1 MAFKNPAQDTA
12 HPYRAIWRLSWPQV
26 LMMFLQFWIGFV
38 DVYVAGLINRE
49 VQASLGLITTCLFF
63 LLIVATAVANGAVA
77 AVSQSVGAGLYR
89 RGQRYVGLCLTLA
102 LVMGALL
109 MLAGL
114 AGREAFLV
122 LLQVP
127 PELRAITGDF
137 LAVYALLL
145 PAYHILLIANAVFRA
160 RKEVIFPTL
169 SILLVCVVNAVA
181 DFGLG
186 LGLWGLPALGHSGLA
201 WATFWSVT
209 AGAALNL
216 VMLRRKGLLRREAF
230 APWRWVRRA
239 LPRLLRVA
247 GPSGLMQV
255 LWQSGYLMLFA
266 ITGSLPHGNITA
278 LAGMTAGGRIEAL
291 LFLPGF
297 AFNMTASVLV
307 GHYLGAGQPAEA
319 KRFGFRVL
327 GIGVAIMSL
336 VALGLWQVAQDV
348 ADIMSDDPAVRLE
361 IMSYLSWNLL
371 AIPFTL
377 TGMIMG
383 GALGGAGA
391 TVYTMIV
398 FGTTIWCVRLP
409 LAWILGHHVL
419 GEARG
424 VWISMLVSQMVQ
436 ALVILY
442 VFAFKDW
449 KRFALV
455 RRASRRDPAG
465 LAEDPAPLPVGGN
478 GGLRK

>member
-1 MAFKNPAQDTA
+1 
-12 HPYRAIWRLSWPQV
+12 
-26 LMMFLQFWIGFV
+26 
-38 DVYVAGLINRE
+38 
-49 VQASLGLITTCLFF
+49 
-63 LLIVATAVANGAVA
+63 
-77 AVSQSVGAGLYR
+77 
-89 RGQRYVGLCLTLA
+89 
-102 LVMGALL
+102 
-109 MLAGL
+109 
-114 AGREAFLV
+114 
-122 LLQVP
+122 
-127 PELRAITGDF
+127 
-137 LAVYALLL
+137 
-145 PAYHILLIANAVFRA
+145 
-160 RKEVIFPTL
+160 
-169 SILLVCVVNAVA
+169 VVNAVA

-319 KRFGFRVL
+319 RRFGFRVL

-391 TVYTMIV
+391 TIYTMIV

-465 LAEDPAPLPVGGN
+465 LAEEPAPLPVGGG